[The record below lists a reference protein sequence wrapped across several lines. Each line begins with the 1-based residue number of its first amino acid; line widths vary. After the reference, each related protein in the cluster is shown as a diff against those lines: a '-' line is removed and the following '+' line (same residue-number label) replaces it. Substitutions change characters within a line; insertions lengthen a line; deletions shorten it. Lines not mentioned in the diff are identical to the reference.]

1 VDYNRLQWRANRV
14 GTHEEAGNPSLR
26 PKDQTK
32 GQQVNQVA
40 ERYAALRASMVIK
53 APEILLNDRCPKE
66 QPTARWQY
74 KERAKTVGEKRRNGR
89 S

>member
-1 VDYNRLQWRANRV
+1 
-14 GTHEEAGNPSLR
+14 
-26 PKDQTK
+26 
-32 GQQVNQVA
+32 VNQVA